1 MRERVLRK
9 TLILHPLPR
18 KNKNSLPAVSVDLP
32 DCNGSGHPPQPRG
45 PLALVSPLAVLSGL
59 GGTSRPQ
66 HGAGVLLPAARPQHA
81 PCAPLFLRGSQGA
94 RPLPGWFVDEEGSAQ
109 DCTRSAAQ
117 GSPVTLP

>member
-32 DCNGSGHPPQPRG
+32 DCNGSG
-45 PLALVSPLAVLSGL
+45 SPA
-59 GGTSRPQ
+59 
-66 HGAGVLLPAARPQHA
+66 PAARAAGARIASGSAERAGRNLPSSA
-81 PCAPLFLRGSQGA
+81 RGWCAPARSTPLFFRGSQGA
-94 RPLPGWFVDEEGSAQ
+94 GPLPGWLVDEEGSAQ

-117 GSPVTLP
+117 GSPVTLL